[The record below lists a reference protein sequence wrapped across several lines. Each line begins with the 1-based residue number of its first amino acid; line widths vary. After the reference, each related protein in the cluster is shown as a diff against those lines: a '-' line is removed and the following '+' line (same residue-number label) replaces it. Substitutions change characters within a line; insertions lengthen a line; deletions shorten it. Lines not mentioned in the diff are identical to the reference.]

1 MKDAC
6 QMNMANMTY
15 ARHKSPSSSV
25 VRESDHCTGGHGLYS
40 RAENLNVSLR
50 DILNV
55 TFCCLIHY
63 QVTDLLLSVRLR
75 ESGASGE
82 NRPVVTERGGGNK
95 WLFPCL
101 LWYHISS

>member
-1 MKDAC
+1 MLATSLPVA
-6 QMNMANMTY
+6 QWLE
-15 ARHKSPSSSV
+15 SPTTV
-25 VRESDHCTGGHGLYS
+25 